1 MMALTAGWNVY
12 QSRNEVDLSD
22 LTLENVEALAN
33 IEYGGGGACHI
44 WCCQTRYDDCVAA
57 LHANGCT
64 SMNIYLDTSC

>member
-1 MMALTAGWNVY
+1 
-12 QSRNEVDLSD
+12 LSD